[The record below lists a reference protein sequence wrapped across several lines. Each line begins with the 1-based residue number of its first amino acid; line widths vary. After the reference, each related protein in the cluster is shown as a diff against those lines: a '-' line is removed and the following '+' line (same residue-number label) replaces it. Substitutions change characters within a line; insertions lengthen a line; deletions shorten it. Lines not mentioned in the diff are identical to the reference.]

1 MRLRD
6 RGAARQVGD
15 AARHAQY
22 PVVGACRP
30 VQARHGAMQQLFAMW
45 LQATMLFDFRAA
57 QALVRFPLA
66 CQLQGKGCRYPR
78 GDGLRAFAGACVPP
92 QRRRWHGGDFDLQV
106 DTVEQRA
113 GQATAIAQ
121 HGVRRTAATAG
132 SMPQV
137 AARAGIHGGDQ
148 LKAGRKLGLAG
159 RARNADDAR
168 FHGLAQD
175 IEDPALEFGDFIG
188 VYVRANVSRVS
199 QNPVVKGF
207 GVAAIVRVLARTW
220 RCFTAFGLR
229 LMSATTIW

>member
-6 RGAARQVGD
+6 AGAGLQVRD
-15 AARHAQY
+15 AARHTQY
-22 PVVGACRP
+22 PMIGARRP
-30 VQARHGAMQQLFAMW
+30 VQSRHGTMQQLFAMRF
-45 LQATMLFDFRAA
+45 QATMLFDFRAA

-121 HGVRRTAATAG
+121 HGVRRAAATAG

-148 LKAGRKLGLAG
+148 LKAGRKLGLA
-159 RARNADDAR
+159 RRTRNADDSR

-175 IEDPALEFGDFIG
+175 IEDPALEFGDFIEKQHTA
-188 VYVRANVSRVS
+188 VCQRDFSRARH
-199 QNPVVKGF
+199 
-207 GVAAIVRVLARTW
+207 VAAVILFNKCDNLARKSMT
-220 RCFTAFGLR
+220 
-229 LMSATTIW
+229 

>member
-1 MRLRD
+1 MWRSLLSLHFTQYAPVLDRFGNVRLHD
-6 RGAARQVGD
+6 TGAARQIRD

-92 QRRRWHGGDFDLQV
+92 QRRRWHGGNFDLQV

-121 HGVRRTAATAG
+121 HGVRRAAATAG

-175 IEDPALEFGDFIG
+175 IEDPALEFGDFIEKQHTA
-188 VYVRANVSRVS
+188 VCQRDFSRAR
-199 QNPVVKGF
+199 Q
-207 GVAAIVRVLARTW
+207 VAAVNSI
-220 RCFTAFGLR
+220 
-229 LMSATTIW
+229 